1 MAKLTKHY
9 NFFIITILII
19 IILVL
24 SIIDL
29 LNGSVKISFNDAI
42 NLLINKS
49 DNNSLNTI
57 FFDIRIPR
65 IITAILS
72 GIALSIS
79 GLLMQT
85 LFRNP
90 LAGPYV
96 LGISSGA
103 GLGVAL
109 SVMGFSAFGLNF
121 IEVAGSGGSI
131 LAACLGSGFFMF
143 LIFVISLKIKDVMTL
158 LVAGMLLGS
167 AASAIINLFQFVSSE
182 QSLKLFVIWTMG
194 SLTNTTWQQLALMSF
209 TILIGVLISIFI
221 AYPLNV
227 WLLGDDNAKS
237 SGININKI
245 RNLLFIS
252 ATLLTGSVTAFC
264 GPLAFIG
271 IAAPHIARLIF
282 KTSNHKLLIPLSAI
296 IGVIML
302 LIADILTQLPFTNF
316 LIPINTTTSLLGVPI
331 VLWIVLKGKKMWI

>member
-227 WLLGDDNAKS
+227 WLLGDDNA
-237 SGININKI
+237 
-245 RNLLFIS
+245 
-252 ATLLTGSVTAFC
+252 
-264 GPLAFIG
+264 
-271 IAAPHIARLIF
+271 
-282 KTSNHKLLIPLSAI
+282 
-296 IGVIML
+296 
-302 LIADILTQLPFTNF
+302 
-316 LIPINTTTSLLGVPI
+316 
-331 VLWIVLKGKKMWI
+331 

>member
-252 ATLLTGSVTAFC
+252 ATLLAGSVTAFC

>member
-42 NLLINKS
+42 NLLINKL

-221 AYPLNV
+221 AYPLNI

-252 ATLLTGSVTAFC
+252 ATLLAGSVTAFC

>member
-42 NLLINKS
+42 NLLINKL

-245 RNLLFIS
+245 RKLLFIS
-252 ATLLTGSVTAFC
+252 ATLLAGSVTAFC